1 MSDQGENINSQV
13 TLQFSGVD
21 FDVEICDENGVL
33 EINVENCDTSDH
45 WTGKY
50 DASCKSSILLFFFIF
65 QGHFLF
71 YLNFILFS

>member
-21 FDVEICDENGVL
+21 FDVEVFDENGVL
-33 EINVENCDTSDH
+33 EINVENCNTCDH

-50 DASCKSSILLFFFIF
+50 DASCKFFCVLLF
-65 QGHFLF
+65 
-71 YLNFILFS
+71 